1 LPFVF
6 YFYFLH
12 NYPVDSK
19 STENLK
25 ELFMNVWGNVK
36 KFSLG
41 GAFVGAM
48 VIASSL
54 SFTGCLTDDKDD
66 KDTTKAGT
74 AFAASKTLT
83 AGGQGHT
90 TLGSVL
96 ELDAGTVLSSS
107 AANND
112 QDNID
117 AVLLYY
123 SGAWHLENAV
133 MARASGI
140 THNID
145 LTDSYDVTEIDDIP
159 YVKVGTMPANQEA
172 AEAAFDAGT
181 KIKGSVIANGDVFLI
196 NTTGGAIAVLKVTSV
211 TGATSA
217 GVGEFSFSLLTI

>member
-74 AFAASKTLT
+74 AFGTFKTLN

-90 TLGSVL
+90 TIGSVL

-107 AANND
+107 VANNN
-112 QDNID
+112 QDDID
-117 AVLLYY
+117 GVLLYY

-133 MARASGI
+133 MARASGV

-145 LTDSYDVTEIDDIP
+145 LTDTYDVDEIEDIP
-159 YVKVGTMPANQEA
+159 YVKVTTMPANQEA

-181 KIKGSVIANGDVFLI
+181 KIKGSTIAAGDIFII
-196 NTTGGAIAVLKVTSV
+196 NTTGGALAVLKVTAV
-211 TGATSA
+211 A
-217 GVGEFSFSLLTI
+217 GVANGTGDFSFTLLTI

>member
-1 LPFVF
+1 LSFIF
-6 YFYFLH
+6 IFCIIIRLIQ
-12 NYPVDSK
+12 K

-36 KFSLG
+36 KFSFG

-66 KDTTKAGT
+66 DKDTTKAGT

-83 AGGQGHT
+83 AAGQGHPT
-90 TLGSVL
+90 IGSVL

-107 AANND
+107 AANGD

-123 SGAWHLENAV
+123 SSAWHLENAV
-133 MARASGI
+133 KARASGI

-145 LTDSYDVTEIDDIP
+145 LTDSYDEDEIEDLS
-159 YVKVGTMPANQEA
+159 YVKVTTMPADQEA
-172 AEAAFDAGT
+172 ALAAFTAGT
-181 KIKGSVIANGDVFLI
+181 KIQGSVIANGDIFLI
-196 NTTGGAIAVLKVTSV
+196 NTTGGEIAVLKVVSV
-211 TGATSA
+211 TGATAA
-217 GVGEFSFSLLTI
+217 GVGEFSFNLLTI